1 MTETEGVMDARRCL
15 VLDVSTIADDDGIRL
30 SAVPVFFVR
39 SATKHHQWR
48 NDNCMQLAANIRY
61 VSHLQMQR
69 VS

>member
-39 SATKHHQWR
+39 SATKHHQ
-48 NDNCMQLAANIRY
+48 
-61 VSHLQMQR
+61 
-69 VS
+69 